1 VAVSKAI
8 LITGCSSGIGKVT
21 AERLARKG
29 HTVYASA
36 RSIEGMAG
44 LEAAGCKLVQLD
56 VTDDASARAAVEQ
69 IVAAEGAVGALVN
82 NAGYGISG
90 AIETVSLDEMR
101 KEFETNV
108 YGTLRMCQLVLPGMR
123 AQGYGRIVNL
133 SSIAG
138 RVVFPGAG
146 PYASSKY
153 AIEGMTDALRFEVA
167 GFGVAVSIIEP
178 GPIRTNFTSTANASL
193 PAGEDGPYAAF
204 HAAVAK
210 ADAET
215 DSSAIAGDPEDVAK
229 AIERAIAARRPKPR
243 YKVTAVARLIP
254 KLKGALP
261 DRAFELFMSTQGE
274 RPGPAK

>member
-1 VAVSKAI
+1 MSGISKAI
-8 LITGCSSGIGKVT
+8 LITGCSSGIGRAT
-21 AERLARKG
+21 AERLAGKG
-29 HTVYASA
+29 HNVYASA
-36 RSIEGMAG
+36 RS
-44 LEAAGCKLVQLD
+44 LESIADLEPLGCKLVQLD
-56 VTDDASARAAVEQ
+56 VTDDASARAAVDQ
-69 IVAAEGAVGALVN
+69 ISAAEGAVGALVN

-90 AIETVSLDEMR
+90 AIEAVSLDEMR
-101 KEFETNV
+101 REFETNV

-138 RVVFPGAG
+138 KVVFPGAG

-178 GPIRTNFTSTANASL
+178 GPIRTNFTSTANSSL
-193 PAGEDGPYAAF
+193 PDGYDGPYAAF

-229 AIERAIAARRPKPR
+229 AIERALTARRPKPR

-261 DRAFELFMSTQGE
+261 DRAFELFMGTQGE
-274 RPGPAK
+274 RPGPS